1 MGVWLIY
8 KDLEKQYVQQSVPMS
23 LVSGTDILMTIVQLG
38 NYLLQGVRPGQFFT
52 DEGASECQD

>member
-23 LVSGTDILMTIVQLG
+23 LVSGTDILMTIVQLR
-38 NYLLQGVRPGQFFT
+38 NSLIQGVSPGRFFT

>member
-23 LVSGTDILMTIVQLG
+23 LVSGTDILMTIVQLR
-38 NYLLQGVRPGQFFT
+38 NYLIQGVSPGQFFT